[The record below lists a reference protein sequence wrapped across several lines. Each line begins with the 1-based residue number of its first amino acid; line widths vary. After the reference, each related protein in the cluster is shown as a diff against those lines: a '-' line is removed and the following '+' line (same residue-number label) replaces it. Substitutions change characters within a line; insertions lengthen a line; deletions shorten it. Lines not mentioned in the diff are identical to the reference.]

1 MISRRSFLLGAG
13 SVVLAGGGL
22 GAYETVSHPDL
33 RWRLETKLGLEH
45 EADFQ
50 PPESGAGERSGT
62 LHSRYTNAAMGW
74 TISTPAG
81 GHSPEAIIFCL
92 HAKGGTHR
100 MAFDAIRVP
109 DMAAH
114 VGLRVA
120 VAGVDGGADSYW
132 HKRADGTD
140 AMAMLLEEFVP
151 IVHRHVGR
159 LPQAVMGWSMGGYGA
174 LLAAER
180 EPGTFGAVAPAGAA
194 LWLSPGDTA
203 PGAFD
208 SQEDYHANDVFGGI
222 DRLKNSAVAL
232 ACGLS
237 DPFYRADSHLA
248 SLMTFPHTAI
258 FRTGRHDPAF
268 WRSVA
273 PTQLRAIAP
282 ALGLTPST

>member
-1 MISRRSFLLGAG
+1 MISRRSFLVGTG
-13 SVVLAGGGL
+13 SVVLVGGGL
-22 GAYETVSHPDL
+22 GAYEIAAHPNL
-33 RWRLETKLGLEH
+33 RWRFETKVGLES
-45 EADFQ
+45 EPDFQ
-50 PPESGAGERSGT
+50 PPESGSGETSGT
-62 LHSRYTNAAMGW
+62 LQSRHTNAAMGW

-81 GHSPEAIIFCL
+81 RRRPEAIIFCL

-100 MAFDAIRVP
+100 MAFDDIRVP

-114 VGLRVA
+114 VGLNLA
-120 VAGVDGGADSYW
+120 VAAVDGGPDSYW

-140 AMAMLLEEFVP
+140 AMAMLLDEFVP
-151 IVHRHVGR
+151 IVHQHVGQ

-180 EPGTFGAVAPAGAA
+180 QPGSFKGVAPAGPA
-194 LWLSPGDTA
+194 LWLRPSDTA

-208 SQEDYHANDVFGGI
+208 SPEDYHANDVFTGI
-222 DRLKNSAVAL
+222 DSLKNSAVAI

-237 DPFYRADSHLA
+237 DPFYTAASHLA
-248 SLMTFPHTAI
+248 SLMTFPHTQI
-258 FRTGRHDPAF
+258 FSKGQHDGAF

-282 ALGLTPST
+282 ALGLRGST